1 MSGEQAPRKLA
12 IARGPS
18 LARSSA
24 IHRNIPQPL
33 PLALPNGLKAQSER
47 MTIMAMAVRFRI
59 WSFGGVPAV

>member
-12 IARGPS
+12 SPGVRLWRVHP
-18 LARSSA
+18 RSTGTS
-24 IHRNIPQPL
+24 PQPL